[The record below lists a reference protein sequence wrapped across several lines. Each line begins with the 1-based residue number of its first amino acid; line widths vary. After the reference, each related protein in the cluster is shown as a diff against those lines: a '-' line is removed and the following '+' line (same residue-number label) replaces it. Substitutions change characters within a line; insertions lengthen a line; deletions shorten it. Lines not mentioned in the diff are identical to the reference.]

1 MGRFAPSA
9 TPSAATCADPL
20 VLIDARRTPDHD
32 HTEQPRYATQ
42 LGMALRLVNV
52 RSRTAGAGDNNHDD
66 DDDDDDG
73 FVR

>member
-32 HTEQPRYATQ
+32 HTEQLRYATQ
-42 LGMALRLVNV
+42 LGLALRLVNV
-52 RSRTAGAGDNNHDD
+52 RSRTAGAGG
-66 DDDDDDG
+66 DDDDG
-73 FVR
+73 NNHDGGFVR

>member
-1 MGRFAPSA
+1 MGRFAPSP

-42 LGMALRLVNV
+42 LGLALRLVNV
-52 RSRTAGAGDNNHDD
+52 RSRTAGAGD
-66 DDDDDDG
+66 DDDDDG
-73 FVR
+73 NNHDGGLGR